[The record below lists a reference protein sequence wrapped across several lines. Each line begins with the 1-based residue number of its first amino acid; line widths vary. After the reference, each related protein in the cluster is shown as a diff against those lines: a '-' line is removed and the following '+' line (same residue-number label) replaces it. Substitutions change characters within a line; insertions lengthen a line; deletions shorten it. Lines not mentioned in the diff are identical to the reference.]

1 MEQTCY
7 LGCLLCV
14 RIKTGAQMG
23 YSVLNLIFVFSI
35 KNLKGM
41 IFLKNKRMLKIGIC
55 AGILGLGL
63 SSLEIFTGGS
73 LQVEAKEKTG
83 QVKHKNHA
91 TYKEFSQLEK
101 KFDARLGVYAID
113 TGTNR
118 TIAYRP
124 NERFAYAS
132 TYKALAAGV
141 LLQQNPINKLNE
153 VITYT
158 KEDLVEYSPI
168 TEKHVDTGMKLGEI
182 AEAAVRSS
190 DNTAGNLLFNKIGG
204 PKGYEKAL
212 RQIGDRVTM
221 AERFETELNEATPGD
236 IRDTS
241 TAKTLATNLKEFT
254 VGNALPA
261 DKRKILTDWM
271 KGNATGDK
279 LIRAG
284 VPTDWEVGDKSGAG
298 SYGTRNDI
306 AIVWPP
312 NRAPII
318 IAILSSRDEKEATYN
333 NELIAQAAEVV
344 TNALR

>member
-1 MEQTCY
+1 M
-7 LGCLLCV
+7 
-14 RIKTGAQMG
+14 
-23 YSVLNLIFVFSI
+23 
-35 KNLKGM
+35 M
-41 IFLKNKRMLKIGIC
+41 ILKNKRMLKIGIC
-55 AGILGLGL
+55 IGILGI
-63 SSLEIFTGGS
+63 SLTTLETFAGGA

-83 QVKHKNHA
+83 QVKHKKHA

-113 TGTNR
+113 TGTNQ

-124 NERFAYAS
+124 DERFAFAS

-141 LLQQNPINKLNE
+141 LLQQNSTNKLNE

-158 KEDLVEYSPI
+158 KDDLVEYSPV
-168 TEKHVDTGMKLGEI
+168 TEKHVDTGMTLGEI

-190 DNTAGNLLFNKIGG
+190 DNTAGNILFNKIGG

-212 RQIGDRVTM
+212 RQMGDRITM
-221 AERFETELNEATPGD
+221 ADRFETELNEAIPGD

-241 TAKTLATNLKEFT
+241 TAKAIATNLKALT

-261 DKRKILTDWM
+261 HKRNILTEWM

-284 VPTDWEVGDKSGAG
+284 VPTDWIVGDKSGAG

-318 IAILSSRDEKEATYN
+318 IAILSSKDEKEATYDN
-333 NELIAQAAEVV
+333 QLIAEATEVIV
-344 TNALR
+344 NALR

>member
-1 MEQTCY
+1 
-7 LGCLLCV
+7 
-14 RIKTGAQMG
+14 
-23 YSVLNLIFVFSI
+23 
-35 KNLKGM
+35 M
-41 IFLKNKRMLKIGIC
+41 ILKNKRLLKIGIC
-55 AGILGLGL
+55 VGILGLSL
-63 SSLEIFTGGS
+63 TSLETFTGGA

-83 QVKHKNHA
+83 QVKHKKHA
-91 TYKEFSQLEK
+91 SYKEFSQLEK

-124 NERFAYAS
+124 NERFAFAS
-132 TYKALAAGV
+132 TYKAVAAGV
-141 LLQQNPINKLNE
+141 LLQQNSTDKLNE

-158 KEDLVEYSPI
+158 KDDLVEYSPV
-168 TEKHVDTGMKLGEI
+168 TEKHVDTGMTLGEI

-190 DNTAGNLLFNKIGG
+190 DNTAGNILFHKIGG

-212 RQIGDRVTM
+212 RQMGDRVTM
-221 AERFETELNEATPGD
+221 ADRFETELNEAIPGD

-241 TAKTLATNLKEFT
+241 TAKAIAINLKAFT
-254 VGNALPA
+254 VGNALP
-261 DKRKILTDWM
+261 DHKRNILTEWM

-284 VPTDWEVGDKSGAG
+284 VPTDWGVGDKSGAG

-318 IAILSSRDEKEATYN
+318 IAILSSKDEKEATYDN
-333 NELIAQAAEVV
+333 QLIAEATEIIV
-344 TNALR
+344 NALR